1 MVGITQ
7 LAVIHWR
14 AFRGRCGTKSA
25 QSSLPLPHPPKLT
38 LPPTPPTHTHTLEP
52 QLCVKV
58 HLLSQPPRLEIFNV
72 RLDPMAKALA
82 EKENQKKK
90 RSVRK

>member
-7 LAVIHWR
+7 LAVIHWC
-14 AFRGRCGTKSA
+14 ASRGRSGTKSA

-38 LPPTPPTHTHTLEP
+38 PLNPPTHTHTLEP

-72 RLDPMAKALA
+72 RLDPMAKAFA
-82 EKENQKKK
+82 EKENQKRK
-90 RSVRK
+90 RGV